1 MTKIRSFLG
10 LAGYYRKFIKGFS
23 KIAPPLTKL
32 TKKGVKFEWFDNCEC
47 SFQELKSRLVR
58 SPILTM
64 PSSSR
69 GFVVYNDASH

>member
-23 KIAPPLTKL
+23 KIALPLTKL
-32 TKKGVKFEWFDNCEC
+32 TKKGVKFEWFDNCEY

-69 GFVVYNDASH
+69 GFVVYNDASY

>member
-10 LAGYYRKFIKGFS
+10 LACYYRKFIKGFS
-23 KIAPPLTKL
+23 KIALPLTKL
-32 TKKGVKFEWFDNCEC
+32 TKKGVKFEWFDNCES